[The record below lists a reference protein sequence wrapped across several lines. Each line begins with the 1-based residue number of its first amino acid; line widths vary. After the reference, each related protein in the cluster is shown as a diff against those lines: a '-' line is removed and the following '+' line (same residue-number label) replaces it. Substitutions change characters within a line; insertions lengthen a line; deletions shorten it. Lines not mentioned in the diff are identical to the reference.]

1 MKLTKIIKE
10 KDMGTWSIVLI
21 IYGVLCVVIGLLK
34 PPFIWNMKKFQ
45 VMEKMFGKKG
55 LVIFVIVWGII
66 AITAGVLIDKL

>member
-1 MKLTKIIKE
+1 
-10 KDMGTWSIVLI
+10 MGTLSIILI

-34 PPFIWNMKKFQ
+34 PPFIWNMKKFE

-66 AITAGVLIDKL
+66 AIAVGVLIDRL